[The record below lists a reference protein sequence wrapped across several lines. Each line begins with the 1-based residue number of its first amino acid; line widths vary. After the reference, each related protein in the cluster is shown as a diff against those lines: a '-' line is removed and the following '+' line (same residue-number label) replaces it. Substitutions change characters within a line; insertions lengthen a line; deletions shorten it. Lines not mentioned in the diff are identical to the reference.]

1 MDNKPQYNQTIEKR
15 QSKLKEALIST
26 LKEMPIIEVA
36 VKRIGIGRDT
46 YYRWKAQDKD
56 FFKRSQEAMMQGI
69 EFINDLSESQI
80 IALIK
85 DKKMSSIKFWL
96 RHNHPKYKER
106 IEITTN
112 TQPQEELNPEQAAIV
127 KEALRLSSMPDLT
140 ATVDEE
146 YQPNGKD
153 QKSKDEEK
161 ELAGQPR
168 IDQAPKGPRV
178 VTFAEFAVMKRPLKE
193 PVIVKTPNKET
204 THFPDGSSVAKL
216 AGGATVYSPPDQ
228 TDDLPKKPSK
238 IDTSNYVYMQ
248 EPW

>member
-1 MDNKPQYNQTIEKR
+1 MNTKPQYNQTIEKR
-15 QSKLKEALIST
+15 QTKLKEALIST

-56 FFKRSQEAMMQGI
+56 FLKRSQEAMMQGI

-112 TQPQEELNPEQAAIV
+112 TQPQEELDPEQASIV
-127 KEALRLSSMPDLT
+127 KEALRLSSLPAVDVE
-140 ATVDEE
+140 VDEE
-146 YQPNGKD
+146 YEPSGK
-153 QKSKDEEK
+153 KDTQISNEPAK
-161 ELAGQPR
+161 PAVPQTPTG
-168 IDQAPKGPRV
+168 PKV
-178 VTFAEFAVMKRPLKE
+178 VTPEEFAIMTGPIKE
-193 PVIVKTPNKET
+193 PITVKTPQKEVT
-204 THFPDGSSVAKL
+204 YFSNGEVRTKFAN
-216 AGGATVYSPPDQ
+216 GATIYSPPDPDREPPLKP
-228 TDDLPKKPSK
+228 TPLPA
-238 IDTSNYVYMQ
+238 
-248 EPW
+248 EPNNIFRTEAW